1 MFFTVQKRK
10 EREAAILK
18 NSKLTEDQRKKWLTV
33 ITNDYMSSEESGE
46 DNSIIVHPLPW
57 RSEYVSSMFKRIDA
71 YCEKKK
77 SPQAKRQMKQ
87 RIQGRV
93 SRRQPVV
100 DEMMSRWAIV

>member
-1 MFFTVQKRK
+1 M
-10 EREAAILK
+10 
-18 NSKLTEDQRKKWLTV
+18 

-46 DNSIIVHPLPW
+46 DDSIIVHPLPW

-87 RIQGRV
+87 RIQGRAS

-100 DEMMSRWAIV
+100 DEMMSGGLLFDSPTKPRTKNCYTPHYVIIYLFDRNY